1 MTELKDV
8 HVISERKEA
17 YEVGMPKEGA
27 YKGQSPPVKLTFE
40 NLEFEVNIVLSKEDA
55 AARGA
60 KVVRQKIVKG
70 ATGYAL
76 PGESLYIM
84 GSSGAGKTSLL
95 NILSDRISNKNGQKV
110 TGKMMVNDTL
120 PLTQD

>member
-1 MTELKDV
+1 MTELKDS

-17 YEVGMPKEGA
+17 YEVALPKEGI
-27 YKGQSPPVKLTFE
+27 YKGQTPPVKLTFE

-55 AARGA
+55 IAKGT

-76 PGESLYIM
+76 PGETLYIM

-95 NILSDRISNKNGQKV
+95 NILSDRISSKNGQKV

-120 PLTQD
+120 PLT